1 MSQEILFCGIAALLF
16 GLSLGYALGVLFS
29 KKNKDALQNQLGQI
43 QGQLQTESQ
52 RHQQELQT
60 QANMAESRLQ
70 MTTDKVRLQV
80 QAEESLKIS
89 ELQQHSEQE
98 KRELMLEAERIR
110 ADEIAKRQLAID
122 GAEREK
128 TALKLEIEQL
138 RTQIRTEE
146 DARSAREAARNE
158 ENLARQELEIEKV
171 RKEERAARQAVIDRA
186 ESDKTQLKLENEQLR
201 SRISSEEVMLKQF
214 KNIAGEALEGQGNN
228 LRDTQIKTLEPLL
241 TPLREKLGELGKSMH
256 DSNILHEKGRSSMET
271 LVKNLMERAEGI
283 SADARNLTR
292 ALKGENKTQ
301 GDWGE
306 MILEKMLENVGLNKD
321 EEYFTQQTF
330 VSPEGVKLRPDLI
343 IKLPGNRQLIIDSKV
358 SLTAYARACEQT
370 DNEDA
375 VKQCLCEH
383 VASVRKH
390 IAELADKNYPR
401 VVENSLNYVL
411 MFIPNE
417 ASYIAA
423 VQHEPRLPE
432 EAYRRNILLVSPTN
446 MLMALQIAQNL
457 WDREKQNQ
465 NVQEIIKKAT
475 NIYDKLCGFCK
486 SFDDAGDKLKKAL
499 EAFEKSSGQLRT
511 GKGNALKQLDELRKL
526 GLSPK
531 KLILDS
537 GDNYID
543 YDSEQDA
550 EPETTAPEPQEETE
564 K

>member
-1 MSQEILFCGIAALLF
+1 MSQEILFYGIATLLF
-16 GLSLGYALGVLFS
+16 GLALGYTLGVLFS
-29 KKNKDALQNQLGQI
+29 KRNKALLHHQLGLL
-43 QGQLQTESQ
+43 QGQLQTETQ

-70 MTTDKVRLQV
+70 MTADKVRLQV
-80 QAEESLKIS
+80 QAEEST
-89 ELQQHSEQE
+89 
-98 KRELMLEAERIR
+98 
-110 ADEIAKRQLAID
+110 KRQQALD
-122 GAEREK
+122 DAEREK
-128 TALKLEIEQL
+128 TALKVEI
-138 RTQIRTEE
+138 
-146 DARSAREAARNE
+146 
-158 ENLARQELEIEKV
+158 
-171 RKEERAARQAVIDRA
+171 
-186 ESDKTQLKLENEQLR
+186 EQLR
-201 SRISSEEVMLKQF
+201 SRISSEELMLKQF
-214 KNIAGEALEGQGNN
+214 KNIAGEALQGQGNN

-321 EEYFTQQTF
+321 EEFFTQQTF
-330 VSPEGVKLRPDLI
+330 TGPEGVHLRPDFI

-370 DNEDA
+370 DNEEA
-375 VKQCLCEH
+375 IKQCLCDH

-390 IAELADKNYPR
+390 IAELAEKNYPR
-401 VVENSLNYVL
+401 VVKNSLNYVL

-457 WDREKQNQ
+457 WDREKQNR
-465 NVQEIIKKAT
+465 NVQEIINKAT
-475 NIYDKLCGFCK
+475 SIYDKFCGFCK

-511 GKGNALKQLDELRKL
+511 GKGNALKQLDEFRKL
-526 GLSPK
+526 GLTPK
-531 KLILDS
+531 KIIQDS
-537 GDNYID
+537 GDNNFD
-543 YDSEQDA
+543 YPTTREDEQ
-550 EPETTAPEPQEETE
+550 ETTAPELKEETE